1 MLSFIFELVI
11 LGLIGLN
18 ISKHMGLEFE
28 KEEWMIDS
36 IRSLWSEIWG
46 DHPMGLFAIKPV
58 LKTDVADV
66 SPTVAKQ
73 KLVGILK
80 NAYSGEL
87 GAINAYQ
94 GHQKSV
100 IDPAEKKM
108 IHRIE
113 VEEIIH
119 RERVG
124 EILSI
129 LGEAPSVPQEN
140 AMGMVGKT
148 LGNLC
153 SLSGWFAPMYGAG
166 LLESR
171 NIREYE
177 EAAEYA
183 LAAGYVEFLDDL
195 LVMAEVEWEHEKFFR
210 EKCRTHFL
218 YHWFPKWSVPPAK
231 EAIRE
236 PFKWVK
242 YPKGELGH
250 LLCDEA
256 LIL

>member
-1 MLSFIFELVI
+1 MTDTSQPAWNTVWEDSP
-11 LGLIGLN
+11 LGLVALKSTSG
-18 ISKHMGLEFE
+18 E
-28 KEEWMIDS
+28 KVDRMSPAIARKKMI
-36 IRSLWSEIWG
+36 
-46 DHPMGLFAIKPV
+46 
-58 LKTDVADV
+58 
-66 SPTVAKQ
+66 
-73 KLVGILK
+73 GILK

-100 IDPAEKKM
+100 SDPSEKMM

-113 VEEIIH
+113 VEEVIH

-129 LGEAPSVPQEN
+129 LGEAPSTSQEH
-140 AMGMVGKT
+140 AMGVVGKT
-148 LGNLC
+148 LGYLC

-183 LAAGYVEFLDDL
+183 LAAGHFEFLDDL
-195 LVMAEVEWEHEKFFR
+195 LTMAEVEWEHEKFFR
-210 EKCRTHFL
+210 EKCSTHFL
-218 YHWFPKWSVPPAK
+218 YRWFPKWPIPPAREK
-231 EAIRE
+231 IRE
-236 PFKWVK
+236 PFTWVE
-242 YPKGELGH
+242 YPEGPLRQH
-250 LLCDEA
+250 LDVEVLA
-256 LIL
+256 L

>member
-1 MLSFIFELVI
+1 
-11 LGLIGLN
+11 
-18 ISKHMGLEFE
+18 
-28 KEEWMIDS
+28 
-36 IRSLWSEIWG
+36 
-46 DHPMGLFAIKPV
+46 MGLFV
-58 LKTDVADV
+58 LKPDPEAIAESL
-66 SPTVAKQ
+66 SPAIARK
-73 KLVGILK
+73 KLISILK

-94 GHQKSV
+94 GHQESV
-100 IDPAEKKM
+100 SDPAEKRM
-108 IHRIE
+108 INQIE

-129 LGEAPSVPQEN
+129 LGEMPSTPQERT
-140 AMGMVGKT
+140 MGMVGKT
-148 LGNLC
+148 LGYLC

-183 LAAGYVEFLDDL
+183 LAAGHVEFLDDL
-195 LVMAEVEWEHEKFFR
+195 LTMAEVEWEHEKFFR

-218 YHWFPKWSVPPAK
+218 YHWFPKWPIPPAR
-231 EAIRE
+231 EMIRKPFTWIEYPEGPLRHRMNAEFFVEE
-236 PFKWVK
+236 P
-242 YPKGELGH
+242 
-250 LLCDEA
+250 
-256 LIL
+256 